1 MRIEDFKTI
10 VKNEQLMEPILNQ
23 KPINLIN
30 TYGYYYDAGNYVAYR
45 TDEKAYMFVTKT
57 FSSEEKVL
65 DELLEWLRNKKIID
79 DNINSVYGHQ

>member
-30 TYGYYYDAGNYVAYR
+30 TYGYYYIVVGVEYEYSRDV
-45 TDEKAYMFVTKT
+45 
-57 FSSEEKVL
+57 
-65 DELLEWLRNKKIID
+65 
-79 DNINSVYGHQ
+79 